1 MYQKDV
7 YNNSRKLYRSRNRAI
22 FGVCRGFAEWKD
34 LPVGWIRFFTLLA
47 FTSTGF
53 FPVGLLYLLAAFLI
67 PLEPYDS
74 SCRDSSRYYSEK
86 HYDRESDWDKRF
98 SRKKR
103 EDE

>member
-7 YNNSRKLYRSRNRAI
+7 YNNSRKLYRSKNRVI

-47 FTSTGF
+47 FVSTGF
-53 FPVGLLYLLAAFLI
+53 FPVGLLYLLAAFFI
-67 PLEPYDS
+67 PLEPDES
-74 SCRDSSRYYSEK
+74 SHRDSSRDYS